1 MNLIERRTF
10 LKTSALAAASAA
22 AAARTSAQSAAP
34 AADGINWDK
43 APYRFCATACH
54 V

>member
-22 AAARTSAQSAAP
+22 AASRASAQSPALPEAAADGIKWDGSAAP
-34 AADGINWDK
+34 AAM
-43 APYRFCATACH
+43 
-54 V
+54 